1 MQQREEYRKED
12 ITSPT
17 VSLCAM
23 YLTAAIAAMEG
34 REVATADVGS
44 AYLKAP
50 LSREIHMM
58 LEPKL
63 AALLA
68 EAVPSYGEFIAAD
81 GSLLIRLDKALYGL
95 IESSKLW
102 YDTLT
107 GFLTELG
114 FAPNK
119 KDRCVHNMLYSGKQL
134 TVAFYVDDLIVTCV
148 DPAGV
153 DWVLQCLQDRFADLT
168 TTRGKKHSYLG
179 QTLDFS
185 VPRTVKATME
195 GYVESIIAERKHD
208 RGAATPALE
217 GLFDVDAESPKLDE
231 SSRERFHTVVM
242 KIQYLAK
249 RVRPDLLTASTFLN
263 SRVQAPTE
271 QDALKLDR
279 VVDYLYST
287 RSLGIKLGG
296 PKGVLSVTAYVD
308 ASYGVHHDFKSQTG
322 SVISVGGGPVHVS
335 ASKQKL
341 NSKSSTESELIGLSD
356 SLSQVLW
363 IRDFLIEQGYDL
375 GPAIVKQD
383 NQSTM
388 IMANKGISTSERTRH
403 IGIRYFWVK
412 DRIES
417 NEISLEYLETENM
430 IADILTKPLQGS
442 HFRRM
447 RGLLLNWDE

>member
-1 MQQREEYRKED
+1 M
-12 ITSPT
+12 
-17 VSLCAM
+17 
-23 YLTAAIAAMEG
+23 
-34 REVATADVGS
+34 ATADVGS

-249 RVRPDLLTASTFLN
+249 RVRPDLL
-263 SRVQAPTE
+263 
-271 QDALKLDR
+271 
-279 VVDYLYST
+279 
-287 RSLGIKLGG
+287 
-296 PKGVLSVTAYVD
+296 AY
-308 ASYGVHHDFKSQTG
+308 
-322 SVISVGGGPVHVS
+322 
-335 ASKQKL
+335 
-341 NSKSSTESELIGLSD
+341 
-356 SLSQVLW
+356 
-363 IRDFLIEQGYDL
+363 
-375 GPAIVKQD
+375 
-383 NQSTM
+383 
-388 IMANKGISTSERTRH
+388 
-403 IGIRYFWVK
+403 
-412 DRIES
+412 
-417 NEISLEYLETENM
+417 
-430 IADILTKPLQGS
+430 KP
-442 HFRRM
+442 RRNRM
-447 RGLLLNWDE
+447 RLN